1 MCISV
6 MWAAAALCLWKC
18 DFFKHFMFEASAWR
32 CFMHSDCSYKTHET
46 PRSSETER
54 YHQWK
59 HFLCLNQMRCC
70 NWKCSNL
77 LLEFPTLLFFL
88 IFRTKLH
95 KYNIL
100 HILYLRNQVN
110 SIHVSSFCLGCWTY
124 HILYIPFLLK
134 RFVFVYSQVW
144 HLMNRWNMKQLVS
157 LVCHKDG

>member
-1 MCISV
+1 MVQYCIHGDV
-6 MWAAAALCLWKC
+6 QALHRLRCASLLC
-18 DFFKHFMFEASAWR
+18 ELQQLFVYENVISLSTFMFEASVWR

-46 PRSSETER
+46 PRRSETER

-59 HFLCLNQMRCC
+59 HFLCLNQMRCS

-100 HILYLRNQVN
+100 HMLYLRNSQVN
-110 SIHVSSFCLGCWTY
+110 SLQVSS
-124 HILYIPFLLK
+124 LL
-134 RFVFVYSQVW
+134 SG
-144 HLMNRWNMKQLVS
+144 LLNI
-157 LVCHKDG
+157 